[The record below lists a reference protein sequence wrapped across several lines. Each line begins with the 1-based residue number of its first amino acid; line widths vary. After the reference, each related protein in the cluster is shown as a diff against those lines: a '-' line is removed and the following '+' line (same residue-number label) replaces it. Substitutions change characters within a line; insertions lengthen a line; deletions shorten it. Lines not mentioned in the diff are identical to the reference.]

1 MSHQA
6 VTDPIPHNR
15 SRLGYWLGM
24 IFHPFTVFIPAL
36 IVVLKDTEPVTA
48 VGWVAFIAVI
58 ILVPAMVLIYLARR
72 KGQYTYQRRMRH
84 PLYVVFW
91 VSMVLCVGLAVA
103 LDAPERLVFSL
114 VALVVWVPQQAVIN
128 ARLTKISAHT
138 AVVSGI
144 LTALVLMGDLN
155 LPLLVTGAVG
165 IVFATAWARV
175 VTGHHSVLQVSLGI
189 VVSAVSVAAAFG
201 LMALFQ
207 SF

>member
-6 VTDPIPHNR
+6 VTDPVPHNR
-15 SRLGYWLGM
+15 SRLGYWLGL
-24 IFHPFTVFIPAL
+24 ILHPFTVFIPAL
-36 IVVLKDTEPVTA
+36 IVVLRDTKPLAA
-48 VGWVAFIAVI
+48 VGWVVFIAVI
-58 ILVPAMVLIYLARR
+58 ILVPALTLIHLARR
-72 KGQYTYQRRMRH
+72 KGRYTYQRGMRH

-91 VSMVLCVGLAVA
+91 ASMVLCVGLAVM

-114 VALVVWVPQQAVIN
+114 LALVVWVPLQAIIN

-138 AVVSGI
+138 AVVTGI
-144 LTALVLMGDLN
+144 ITALFLMGDLDGPI
-155 LPLLVTGAVG
+155 LAGGAVG
-165 IVFATAWARV
+165 TVLATAWARV

-189 VVSAVSVAAAFG
+189 VVSAVSVTAAFG